1 MISKR
6 KEFMNIP
13 SSELQLISF
22 FWGEDEWEVLNEVP
36 FEARKHRCH
45 RHIQLNSAQSGR
57 TFQETRV

>member
-1 MISKR
+1 
-6 KEFMNIP
+6 MNIP